1 MIIDIDRLNGWR
13 IKKIPEVLFFQE
25 GPGVRNNQYTNSGVK
40 LLNVANL
47 QNGMLVLDNTDRY
60 ISEEEA
66 YGRYKHFMVDEG
78 DLIIGSSGIKVEY
91 FDKKMGFAEK
101 KHLPLCM
108 NTSTIRFKTL
118 NINELDI
125 KYFSYYLK
133 TNYFK
138 KQIARLITGSAQL
151 NFGPSHLK
159 QVEVIIPPINIQ
171 KKIVNILDKSQELI
185 DKRKAQIE
193 ALDEL
198 VKSRFIEMFGD
209 LRDNQKLALK
219 QCTNFIDYRG
229 KTPTLCENG
238 IRIINAK
245 SVGKGYFKY
254 IDEYISQE
262 TYNSWMKRGFPVAG
276 DVLFVTEGHTFG
288 NVCRIPDNLNKFA
301 MGQRV
306 ITIQGKNELL
316 NNIYLSEYMQSM
328 KFRID
333 IDKYKT
339 GSSAQGIRSKELEK
353 ILIPIPPIE
362 LQNQFASFVKQV
374 DKLKFEMQESLKE
387 LEDNFNSLMQRAFKG
402 ELFN

>member
-1 MIIDIDRLNGWR
+1 MKIYKLKEIAKKITDGSHNPPKGINNSNYLMISSKNINNDSITYESPRYLTEEEFEIENKRTEIKKGDVLLTIVGTVGRCAVFNSDTKTVVQRSVAVIKPKQEIIDSRFLMYKLISLSNFFNKEARGVAQKGIYLKQLSE
-13 IKKIPEVLFFQE
+13 IKVQIPE
-25 GPGVRNNQYTNSGVK
+25 
-40 LLNVANL
+40 
-47 QNGMLVLDNTDRY
+47 M
-60 ISEEEA
+60 I
-66 YGRYKHFMVDEG
+66 
-78 DLIIGSSGIKVEY
+78 
-91 FDKKMGFAEK
+91 
-101 KHLPLCM
+101 
-108 NTSTIRFKTL
+108 
-118 NINELDI
+118 
-125 KYFSYYLK
+125 
-133 TNYFK
+133 
-138 KQIARLITGSAQL
+138 
-151 NFGPSHLK
+151 
-159 QVEVIIPPINIQ
+159 IQ
-171 KKIVNILDKSQELI
+171 KKIVKVLDKAKELI

-198 VKSRFIEMFGD
+198 VKSKFMEMFGD
-209 LRDNQKLALK
+209 LSGNQKVALK

-229 KTPTLCENG
+229 KTPTLSENG

-254 IDEYISQE
+254 IDEYISEE
-262 TYNSWMKRGFPVAG
+262 TYNSWMRRGFPVAG

-306 ITIQGKNELL
+306 ITIQGKSELL
-316 NNIYLSEYMQSM
+316 NNIFLSEYMQSM

-362 LQNQFASFVKQV
+362 LQNQFASFIQQV
-374 DKLKFEMQESLKE
+374 EKLKLQMQESLKE